1 MPSKL
6 SILVYIASPLDYARY
21 RHAALYLEYETAHT
35 DSGTEGNSKS
45 KSNDSNPNTENDLKS
60 SVMEVVGSPGNF
72 MFYERLNT
80 SPVPAIGLAKSVFVA
95 SIPDNVPVSSLRTT
109 ISGTPV
115 ADQESDWN
123 SQNWVG
129 DALGRLVTAGYLDA
143 ADKDRGLDDMVDV
156 ILEAR
161 DEEVA

>member
-80 SPVPAIGLAKSVFVA
+80 SPVPA
-95 SIPDNVPVSSLRTT
+95 
-109 ISGTPV
+109 
-115 ADQESDWN
+115 
-123 SQNWVG
+123 VG
-129 DALGRLVTAGYLDA
+129 
-143 ADKDRGLDDMVDV
+143 M
-156 ILEAR
+156 
-161 DEEVA
+161 